1 MCGTHQILLSFLRY
15 KLLDL
20 TITTELQR
28 MEDECLGCLGPPLS
42 GLVIGCDEKLLNL
55 SNYLDPEKKTIT
67 KKEKGR
73 LFNIT

>member
-1 MCGTHQILLSFLRY
+1 
-15 KLLDL
+15 
-20 TITTELQR
+20 

-67 KKEKGR
+67 RKEKGR

>member
-1 MCGTHQILLSFLRY
+1 M
-15 KLLDL
+15 K
-20 TITTELQR
+20 
-28 MEDECLGCLGPPLS
+28 DECLECLGPPLS

-73 LFNIT
+73 LFNST

>member
-1 MCGTHQILLSFLRY
+1 
-15 KLLDL
+15 
-20 TITTELQR
+20 
-28 MEDECLGCLGPPLS
+28 MEDECLECLGPPLS

-73 LFNIT
+73 LFNSTYMTPLHH